1 MGDCVVGLTPDKS
14 LILAQYVATT
24 KPIII
29 DVMFPKSVRDSKL
42 KIKKKTEI
50 FRFFTKFLNGFD
62 IPE

>member
-1 MGDCVVGLTPDKS
+1 LKKLAFVKALLWIYSGKS

-42 KIKKKTEI
+42 KIKKRLTFSE
-50 FRFFTKFLNGFD
+50 F
-62 IPE
+62 

>member
-1 MGDCVVGLTPDKS
+1 VDIYSGKS

-42 KIKKKTEI
+42 KIKKKTGI
-50 FRFFTKFLNGFD
+50 FRILTKSLNGFD

>member
-1 MGDCVVGLTPDKS
+1 MKKLAFVPRWIYSGKS

-42 KIKKKTEI
+42 KIKKKL
-50 FRFFTKFLNGFD
+50 KFSEF
-62 IPE
+62 